1 MRVCSGEFNGYPAVK
16 RREPDSIFVI
26 SNEIR
31 HRDGCL
37 SGLEMNRH
45 PMDMLRRGLR
55 TTQPLL

>member
-1 MRVCSGEFNGYPAVK
+1 VK